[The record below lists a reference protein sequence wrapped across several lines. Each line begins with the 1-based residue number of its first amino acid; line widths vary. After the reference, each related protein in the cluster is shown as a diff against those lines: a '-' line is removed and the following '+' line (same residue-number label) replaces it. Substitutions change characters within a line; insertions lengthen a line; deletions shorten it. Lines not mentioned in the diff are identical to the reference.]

1 MTEPDKS
8 PLNETFFN
16 FMGSIPIAGTI
27 FLIIW
32 LVTGQQVFG
41 YISVGSAAL
50 LLTGVVLFFFF
61 MVMDT
66 GPDMAEINAEIH
78 PLGILFHFGFLLMII
93 LVFITRL

>member
-1 MTEPDKS
+1 MTESDKS
-8 PLNETFFN
+8 PLKKTFFN
-16 FMGSIPIAGTI
+16 FMGSIPIAGSI

-41 YISVGSAAL
+41 YISVGSAAI
-50 LLTGVVLFFFF
+50 LLTGGVLFFFSL
-61 MVMDT
+61 VMET

-78 PLGILFHFGFLLMII
+78 PLGILFHFGFILMIV

>member
-1 MTEPDKS
+1 MKEPDKS
-8 PLNETFFN
+8 SLNETFFN
-16 FMGSIPIAGTI
+16 FMGSIPIAGSI

-50 LLTGVVLFFFF
+50 LLIGGVLFFFS
-61 MVMDT
+61 MVMET

-78 PLGILFHFGFLLMII
+78 PLGLLFHFGFLLMITLI
-93 LVFITRL
+93 FISRI